1 MKECAKAN
9 LASTIVALSLSVAAA
24 CGGGAAAAPP
34 AVATTNPATPTATDG
49 SGSEPSAPAS
59 SSAVSL
65 TDAPPGSTTEP
76 SEAPADLGAGDTRTT
91 DSIAALVKAH
101 RKEARDCYE
110 KALKQ
115 IPGLKG
121 DIVIHFTLK
130 PNGEVKQAELNEP
143 RSTIREASV
152 TTCVIGVVR
161 TIAFP
166 KSSKGLETTV
176 NYPFNFNP

>member
-1 MKECAKAN
+1 MKACAVTN
-9 LASTIVALSLSVAAA
+9 VVSTIVALSLLGAVA
-24 CGGGAAAAPP
+24 CGAGAAEAPPAAAPSN
-34 AVATTNPATPTATDG
+34 AETPTENDATG
-49 SGSEPSAPAS
+49 TQPSSPAASGSVDAPAAG
-59 SSAVSL
+59 SA
-65 TDAPPGSTTEP
+65 AEP
-76 SEAPADLGAGDTRTT
+76 EEAAPADLGAGDTRTT

-121 DIVIHFTLK
+121 DVVIHFTLK
-130 PNGEVKQAELNEP
+130 PSGEVKQAELNEQ

-152 TTCVIGVVR
+152 SSCVIGVIR
-161 TIAFP
+161 AIPFP
-166 KSSKGLETTV
+166 KSSKGLETAV

>member
-1 MKECAKAN
+1 MNAR
-9 LASTIVALSLSVAAA
+9 ASTTGTFLVITLCTLYASA
-24 CGGGAAAAPP
+24 CGGGSSEAPPAAAPGNVEP
-34 AVATTNPATPTATDG
+34 PTNASATEA
-49 SGSEPSAPAS
+49 SAPQAAS
-59 SSAVSL
+59 APSSA
-65 TDAPPGSTTEP
+65 DPPPAPSGAEP
-76 SEAPADLGAGDTRTT
+76 PDPPSDLGAGDSRTT
-91 DSIAALVKAH
+91 DSIATLVKAH

-121 DIVIHFTLK
+121 DVVIHFTLK
-130 PNGEVKQAELNEP
+130 PSGEVKQAELNEE

-152 TTCVIGVVR
+152 STCVIGVIR
-161 TIAFP
+161 AIPFP